1 MDEVLLESL
10 THKFSELF
18 KNISSLQEKR
28 ETVQDENEH
37 LKQLIQEEQDQLEMN
52 SGESSDDEITIQEI
66 EQRWKQKLEEK
77 KESDMQMKEENNL
90 KSQLYMYLEGIQNEI
105 IQMRNSIEQSKESEA
120 DLQQRIEE
128 TTQKIDEYQNKIQRA
143 EQIKLQVEKQLQEQN
158 EKYLQDSEKV
168 KAVQAEVRNQLQAN
182 AMGDKRQNEL
192 EKIIQKQWE
201 ELQKRSQRIQVLQNN
216 MNIISTKIQKS
227 QKSENIYQKLKDEN
241 TILAQE
247 NIQIREKLNQLISA
261 LPQHMKKG
269 NVKGKQKSK
278 KEFLEL
284 YDESI
289 CSNQIKLRHLEQIR
303 EEHQSNINSLHSEI
317 LQLEEKYNQMTQN
330 VKNLQEQYL
339 EIESSCREFNEEE
352 YVKKNCPNYYK
363 VKKGK

>member
-52 SGESSDDEITIQEI
+52 SGESSDEEIVFQEI
-66 EQRWKQKLEEK
+66 EQKCRQKLEEK
-77 KESDMQMKEENNL
+77 KEYDMQMKEENNL
-90 KSQLYMYLEGIQNEI
+90 KSQLYMHLEGIQNEI
-105 IQMRNSIEQSKESEA
+105 IQMKSSIEQSKESEA

-128 TTQKIDEYQNKIQRA
+128 TTQKIDDYQNKIQKA

-158 EKYLQDSEKV
+158 EKYLQDNEKV
-168 KAVQAEVRNQLQAN
+168 KVVQAEVRNQLQAN

-201 ELQKRSQRIQVLQNN
+201 ELQKRTQRIQVLQNN

-227 QKSENIYQKLKDEN
+227 QKNEN

-303 EEHQSNINSLHSEI
+303 EEHQQNINCLHSEI
-317 LQLEEKYNQMTQN
+317 LQLEEKYNLMTQN

-339 EIESSCREFNEEE
+339 EIESSFREFNEDE